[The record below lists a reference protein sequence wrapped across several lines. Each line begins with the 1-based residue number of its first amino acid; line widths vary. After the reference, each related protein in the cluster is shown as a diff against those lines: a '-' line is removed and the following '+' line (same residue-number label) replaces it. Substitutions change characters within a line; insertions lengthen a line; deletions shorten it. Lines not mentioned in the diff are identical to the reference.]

1 MRIEAWR
8 PLPGEMCR
16 LTLETDTPAAEIL
29 AALVNQTALAKGNAS
44 RPSSQSSTL
53 VALPRRRC
61 RSRTPQRRPARM
73 YGGAFFRLGSG
84 SRIAGDVTH
93 CPTRLVAHPDSRP
106 APNSILAIPIGRA
119 RPPVADRPGFGVLRG
134 SDIICGGRR
143 GARMGQYAAQEQP
156 AQEAAGGSSGNPSC
170 IVGARGAQRRA
181 RGDRQ
186 RRDQS
191 CG

>member
-1 MRIEAWR
+1 MRMDAWR

-16 LTLETDTPAAEIL
+16 LTLETDTRAAEIL
-29 AALVNQTALAKGNAS
+29 TALVNQTALY
-44 RPSSQSSTL
+44 T
-53 VALPRRRC
+53 VC
-61 RSRTPQRRPARM
+61 RGTPQRRPARI

-119 RPPVADRPGFGVLRG
+119 RPPVADRPVLRG
-134 SDIICGGRR
+134 SDIVCGGRR

-156 AQEAAGGSSGNPSC
+156 
-170 IVGARGAQRRA
+170 
-181 RGDRQ
+181 
-186 RRDQS
+186 
-191 CG
+191 